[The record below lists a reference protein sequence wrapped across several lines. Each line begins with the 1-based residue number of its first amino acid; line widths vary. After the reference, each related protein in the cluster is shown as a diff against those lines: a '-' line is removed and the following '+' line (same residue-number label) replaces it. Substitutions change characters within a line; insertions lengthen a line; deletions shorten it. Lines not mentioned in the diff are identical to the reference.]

1 MHCMIFDIETVPDLD
16 AGRRLYGLD
25 SLDDG
30 DALAAMQALRRE
42 KSGSDFMPLH
52 QHQIVAISVALRSA
66 DDFRVWTLGSLES
79 DEAEIIQRFFDGIDR
94 FVPDLVSWNGSGFDL
109 PVLHYRA
116 LLHGINAA
124 TYWENGDQQREFR
137 FNSYLGRY
145 HWRHIDVMD
154 VLSAFQAR
162 ARAPLDEI
170 AVMLGFPG
178 KLGMSGAK
186 VAETYQQ
193 GGLQQIRDYCE
204 TDVMN
209 TFLVYLRFE
218 LMRGRL
224 DQTGYDAEIR
234 RARSWLEAQE
244 GAHWRAYCEAW
255 QDADG

>member
-16 AGRRLYGLD
+16 AGRRLYGLE

-66 DDFRVWTLGSLES
+66 DEFRLWTLGNLES

-137 FNSYLGRY
+137 YNSYLGRY

-224 DQTGYDAEIR
+224 DRTGYDAEIR
-234 RARSWLEAQE
+234 RARSWLETQE
-244 GAHWRAYCEAW
+244 GDHWRAYREAW
-255 QDADG
+255 QIVDG